1 MQKKLEYY
9 LKKARK
15 EKWAIGQ
22 FNFSELPQ
30 MEGIIEAAK
39 KLQAPII
46 LGTSEGESRF
56 IGLKQAVAL
65 KNSYQAELGLPIFLN
80 LDHGKSFDYIK
91 KAIDVGYDMV
101 HFDGS
106 KLPLEENI
114 ALTKEVVK
122 YAGKYGILVEGEVG
136 VISTDA
142 SRIYAGKFEL
152 KPEDLTKPED
162 SRQYIKD
169 TAIDLLAISIGNF
182 HGMDDRGNPPL
193 NLKRLKE
200 IKKVVG
206 ETGLVLHGGSGISA
220 KDIKAAIRSGIVKIN
235 INTEL
240 RVAYTETL
248 KETLEKEPK
257 EITPY
262 KYLPQSV
269 KAVEK
274 VAEEKIKLFGSK
286 NKI

>member
-1 MQKKLEYY
+1 MIRKLEYY

-15 EKWAIGQ
+15 EKWAIPQ

-39 KLQAPII
+39 NLKSPII

-65 KNSYQAELGLPIFLN
+65 KNSFQAELVLPLFLN
-80 LDHGKSFDYIK
+80 LDHGKSFEYIK
-91 KAIDVGYDMV
+91 KAIDMGYDMV

-106 KLPLEENI
+106 KLPLAENI
-114 ALTKEVVK
+114 ARTKEVVK
-122 YAGKYGILVEGEVG
+122 YARKAGILVEGEVG

-142 SRIYAGKFEL
+142 SKIYQGKFEL

-169 TAIDLLAISIGNF
+169 TGVDLLAVSIGNF
-182 HGMDDRGNPPL
+182 HGMDEQGNPPL
-193 NLKRLKE
+193 NLARLKE
-200 IKKVVG
+200 IKKQTL
-206 ETGLVLHGGSGISA
+206 ETGLVLHGGSGIA
-220 KDIKAAIRSGIVKIN
+220 EKDIKAAIKSGIVKIN

-240 RVAYTETL
+240 RVAFTETL
-248 KETLEKEPK
+248 KETLAEEPN

-269 KAVEK
+269 KAVQK
-274 VAEEKIKLFGSK
+274 VAEEKIKLFGSS